1 MQGRAPRLL
10 ESDMGVGGMGR
21 EAGATVALQDCVAEG
36 LENAPGREQPFALNM
51 LMAARGVRMAMK
63 GSLCGRG

>member
-1 MQGRAPRLL
+1 
-10 ESDMGVGGMGR
+10 MGR

-36 LENAPGREQPFALNM
+36 LENAPEREQPFALNM

-63 GSLCGRG
+63 SSLCGRG

>member
-1 MQGRAPRLL
+1 
-10 ESDMGVGGMGR
+10 MGR
-21 EAGATVALQDCVAEG
+21 EAGATVALQGCVAEG